1 MILKNFI
8 AFEGIDGSGTT
19 TQLKLLAQACQ
30 DSRKPIYFTQE
41 PTDGPIGK
49 LIRQALAGTIRLH
62 EKTIAYLF
70 GADRCEHLYGVN
82 GIQAQ
87 LNAGKAVIS
96 DRYVFSSLAYQG
108 LAVGDVLAA
117 SINGA
122 FPLPEYLFFFDIP
135 VDAALERVKKRQSPQ
150 EVYENAAFQY
160 KVAEQY
166 KMVLLRAAQAVPEMC
181 LVRLDATQKIE
192 EMHKIIWSIVKDLP
206 KLITE

>member
-1 MILKNFI
+1 MVLKNFI

-19 TQLKLLAQACQ
+19 TQLRLLAQACQ
-30 DSRKPIYFTQE
+30 ERQQPVYFTQE
-41 PTDGPIGK
+41 PTDGHIGK
-49 LIRQALAGTIRLH
+49 LIRQALAGAVCLH

-70 GADRCEHLYGVN
+70 GADRCEHLYGAD

-108 LAVGDVLAA
+108 LTAGDAITA
-117 SINGA
+117 SINGS
-122 FPLPEYLFFFDIP
+122 FPLPEYLFFFDMP

-150 EVYENAAFQY
+150 EVYENAAFQHE
-160 KVAEQY
+160 VAEKY
-166 KMVLLRAAQAVPEMC
+166 KTVLLRAAQAVPDMR

-192 EMHKIIWSIVKDLP
+192 EIHKIIWSIVKDLP